1 MSHRTRSFSPPSRL
15 SCWGRIFCRVVVL
28 GFVTAVAYAQDVPL
42 DPSAQNPPGARTGAA
57 GATPDPQPYDKVIT
71 KDAKSKK
78 GAFTVHE
85 ITEKY
90 YYEIPR
96 RELDKVFLW
105 NTQIAKTVEGAG
117 YGGQELSARVVR
129 WELNRNSV
137 HLPTTTA
144 HLEGARDQIAKIL
157 DPKFNP
163 ATGIGVPIS
172 RPGLDDL
179 DRLSG
184 VPGLLTACWPDDTI
198 RP

>member
-137 HLPTTTA
+137 HLRYINYNGAPRGSARSNREDSRSEVQPCDRDWRAHQPTRA
-144 HLEGARDQIAKIL
+144 G
-157 DPKFNP
+157 
-163 ATGIGVPIS
+163 
-172 RPGLDDL
+172 
-179 DRLSG
+179 
-184 VPGLLTACWPDDTI
+184 
-198 RP
+198 